1 MVPTI
6 DELEQYFESV
16 ERFVSDS
23 LVAVSPDLPNIREA
37 VNRLW
42 VDISRFGPPGLSS
55 LPDIHVPGL
64 GAFQVPPP
72 PPPPPPPKSLIDK
85 TGDWI
90 IQHPWV
96 TSGMV
101 ISALG
106 AGLLVGCSTLHMRSI
121 HRRRIRTT
129 AAQPEKRQVVV
140 VLGGDHPLGL
150 PLIME
155 LEKQGYIVITSVS
168 SPEAVSGIENKGHG
182 YVRALILDPNEPGTI
197 PIFLR
202 SLASTLS
209 RRFPITAAGDPYA
222 PTPYHP
228 LLYSVI
234 SFLTMPTASVHCAPA
249 PLEQISLRSTYLPH
263 LLSTH
268 IAPLQTLQA
277 LLPLLRTDAQ
287 RTRGRKS
294 IILCLPAADAR
305 VGLPFSGVS
314 AMSAAATLRAADVLR
329 REIATAQ
336 GMGTIRIVTVDV
348 GAVGLSQ
355 VDFGVAT
362 TTDDWTPS
370 EKATYGAAFSA
381 LEETRG
387 SRTPEDVSVFVDSL
401 IAVVSAGVKTKGAGN
416 VVFGIGLGLVNEK
429 IKDWMRG
436 DRFSVGAGA
445 DTYTI
450 ASFLPPVLLDG
461 LLALPR
467 ILVDIRNRLLPVPS
481 TQRHPVP
488 VPPLVPP
495 ASAPPSET
503 PPPTVTSSLVLH
515 RSLDRISTVSQP
527 AATTAP
533 HSDVVGDYEM
543 GSDADIESNDGD
555 LESSGVG
562 SSWVS
567 LGPRESSD

>member
-16 ERFVSDS
+16 EHFVSGS
-23 LVAVSPDLPNIREA
+23 LAAVSPDLPNVREA

-42 VDISRFGPPGLSS
+42 VDISRFGPPSFPS

-64 GAFQVPPP
+64 GAFEIPPP
-72 PPPPPPPKSLIDK
+72 PLPPPPPPPKSFINK
-85 TGDWI
+85 IEDWI
-90 IQHPWV
+90 IQHPWI

-106 AGLLVGCSTLHMRSI
+106 AGLLAGYSTVHTRSV
-121 HRRRIRTT
+121 HRRRIKT
-129 AAQPEKRQVVV
+129 AAVQPEKRQVVV

-168 SPEAVSGIENKGHG
+168 SPEAVSDIENKGHG
-182 YVRALILDPNEPGTI
+182 YVCALILDPNGPGTI

-222 PTPYHP
+222 TTPYHP
-228 LLYSVI
+228 LVYSVI
-234 SFLTMPTASVHCAPA
+234 SLLTMPTTSIHCAPA

-277 LLPLLRTDAQ
+277 LLPLLRADAQ

-294 IILCLPAADAR
+294 IIICLPAADAR
-305 VGLPFSGVS
+305 VGLPFCGVS

-329 REIATAQ
+329 REVATAQ
-336 GMGTIRIVTVDV
+336 GMSTIRIVTVDV
-348 GAVGLSQ
+348 GAVGPSHD
-355 VDFGVAT
+355 DFGVANT
-362 TTDDWTPS
+362 TVDWTPS
-370 EKATYGAAFSA
+370 EKASYGAAFSA
-381 LEETRG
+381 FGETRG

-401 IAVVSAGVKTKGAGN
+401 IGVVSAGTKTRGAGN
-416 VVFGIGLGLVNEK
+416 VVLGIDLGLVSEK

-436 DRFSVGAGA
+436 DRFSVGGGA
-445 DTYTI
+445 YTYTI
-450 ASFLPPVLLDG
+450 ASFLPPVLLDS
-461 LLALPR
+461 LLVLPHT
-467 ILVDIRNRLLPVPS
+467 LMDIRNRYLPISP
-481 TQRHPVP
+481 TQPRHVP
-488 VPPLVPP
+488 VPPVLPP
-495 ASAPPSET
+495 VSAPPTET
-503 PPPTVTSSLVLH
+503 AALAVTSPLVLH
-515 RSLDRISTVSQP
+515 QSLDRIPTDPKPPP
-527 AATTAP
+527 ATAS
-533 HSDVVGDYEM
+533 HSDLVDEHES
-543 GSDADIESNDGD
+543 GSDADVEEKEED
-555 LESSGVG
+555 LESSVVG
-562 SSWVS
+562 NSWIS
-567 LGPRESSD
+567 LGPHE